1 MKKLEHENL
10 VSLHEVID
18 DEDDDQLFM
27 ILEFVEGGNLLDWN
41 EDERCFY
48 STHFQCVHF
57 LPLPR
62 TCFFSLFLLRCPMLA
77 EKTGCAAPGAH
88 KLAVRHFR
96 FFPFLPSFLS
106 SSLLP
111 CVRACAL
118 ANSGG
123 KKGLYDEAHAAQCV
137 TDILHGL
144 EYLHM
149 HHIAHRDLKPE
160 NVHAPPFAPF
170 LLFLPS
176 PPLLAFLLVLLLFH
190 LPPFALVS

>member
-77 EKTGCAAPGAH
+77 EKTGCAAPGSQTSRPAFSF
-88 KLAVRHFR
+88 LSLP
-96 FFPFLPSFLS
+96 PFLPFFFFA
-106 SSLLP
+106 SL
-111 CVRACAL
+111 RACVC
-118 ANSGG
+118 SCEQWRQEG
-123 KKGLYDEAHAAQCV
+123 
-137 TDILHGL
+137 
-144 EYLHM
+144 
-149 HHIAHRDLKPE
+149 
-160 NVHAPPFAPF
+160 
-170 LLFLPS
+170 
-176 PPLLAFLLVLLLFH
+176 PL
-190 LPPFALVS
+190 